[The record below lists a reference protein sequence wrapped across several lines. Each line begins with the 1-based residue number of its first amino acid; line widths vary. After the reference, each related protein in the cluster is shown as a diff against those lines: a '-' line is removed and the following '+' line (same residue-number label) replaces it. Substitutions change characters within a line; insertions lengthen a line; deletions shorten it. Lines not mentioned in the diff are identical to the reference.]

1 MATLKVTHT
10 EDIVLEGRQQGT
22 TRTISFNNITD
33 VFSRVFSFKQGTLT
47 SLYTTHADT
56 ISGSI
61 FDDGSVK
68 YVRITNLGLEP
79 IALNILTETAG
90 TSSGNLSYA
99 YEIQPNESYYLYS
112 HTVVA
117 LADTTDAIS
126 TSELGTSLVD
136 IDEVKAY
143 CHRGIGKVEVMVA
156 STDAK

>member
-10 EDIVLEGRQQGT
+10 EDIVLQGRQQGT
-22 TRTISFNNITD
+22 TRTMSFNNITD
-33 VFSRVFSFKQGTLT
+33 VYTRVFSFKQGTLT

-68 YVRITNLGLEP
+68 YVRITNLGLES
-79 IALNILTETAG
+79 IAINVLTETAG
-90 TSSGNLSYA
+90 TSYGNLSYA

-117 LADTTDAIS
+117 LADTTDAMS
-126 TSELGTSLVD
+126 TTELGASLVD
-136 IDEVKAY
+136 IDEGKAY
-143 CHRGIGKVEVMVA
+143 CHRSIGKVEVMVA

>member
-56 ISGSI
+56 ISGSV

-126 TSELGTSLVD
+126 TSELGASLVD